1 MAAKRRRRLIVG
13 AIGAAVLIVLAAFLG
28 PYIYIHFIEGPAPA
42 KLELPKSSAS
52 TTSSTSKGSA
62 STSSSLEGTWN
73 VGPGSQAGYRVQEVL
88 VGQNAT
94 AVGRTSK
101 IWGSMTISGS
111 TVTKGS
117 FTVDMASVVSDQSQ
131 RNARFD
137 GPIMDVSQYP
147 TATLTLS
154 TPIDLGTIPADGSV
168 EHYNATGDLDMHGV
182 TKSVSFP
189 VTAERVGSGID
200 VLADIPITFSDWNIA
215 NPSVGGFV
223 TTASTGTLEVLL
235 QLTQGAGNPVSKSSG
250 SAGSVGGGGPV
261 TVPSTTVPPLRVPS
275 S

>member
-1 MAAKRRRRLIVG
+1 
-13 AIGAAVLIVLAAFLG
+13 
-28 PYIYIHFIEGPAPA
+28 
-42 KLELPKSSAS
+42 
-52 TTSSTSKGSA
+52 
-62 STSSSLEGTWN
+62 
-73 VGPGSQAGYRVQEVL
+73 
-88 VGQNAT
+88 
-94 AVGRTSK
+94 
-101 IWGSMTISGS
+101 
-111 TVTKGS
+111 
-117 FTVDMASVVSDQSQ
+117 MASVVSDQSQ

-250 SAGSVGGGGPV
+250 SAGSVGGGGSV